1 MVAGRTLLGSG
12 ESDNCEK
19 DDAFHDDDCNNGRG
33 KMSTKS
39 AHGLSC
45 RPTEEKEKKRA
56 VLFALQYQCGVCFGD
71 NCFECMIKQSSIAC

>member
-1 MVAGRTLLGSG
+1 MVVAGRTLLGSG

-19 DDAFHDDDCNNGRG
+19 DDALHDDDCNNGRG

-45 RPTEEKEKKRA
+45 RPTEEKRKREKKELCFSPCSTSVVC
-56 VLFALQYQCGVCFGD
+56 VLGTTVLSA
-71 NCFECMIKQSSIAC
+71 